1 MPIINAIIILR
12 SNTASTSIYMN
23 EVPRSKTSEQRRLR
37 SSSSSVPFL
46 SELPLCAESPGGVK
60 AIALH
65 LDLKRTRGTLARL
78 MKQQ

>member
-1 MPIINAIIILR
+1 
-12 SNTASTSIYMN
+12 MN
-23 EVPRSKTSEQRRLR
+23 QVLRSKTSEQRRLR
-37 SSSSSVPFL
+37 SSSSSVPYL

-65 LDLKRTRGTLARL
+65 LDLKRTGGTLARL